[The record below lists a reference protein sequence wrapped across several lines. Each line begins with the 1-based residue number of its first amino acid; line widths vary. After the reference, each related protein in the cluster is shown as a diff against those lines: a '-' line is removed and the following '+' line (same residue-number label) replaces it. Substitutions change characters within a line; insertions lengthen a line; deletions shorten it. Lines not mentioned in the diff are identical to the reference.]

1 MAGVREDSLEQQ
13 QRRVLDTGSV
23 WLDTVFVARAPR
35 FRIRKSSVR
44 LSVPDIIW
52 MVIMGLFF
60 GFLFYFILLPVSW
73 LIPDYVQPLLMA
85 PLAGVSLGWITGRRI
100 AKASP
105 YRTSTGEGIGS
116 YLYVQ
121 ADSKSYLLKRLF
133 GRVVATSRYES
144 KAGPR
149 KQIINCVEWI
159 GTARAAHMPKFDAE
173 KDYNEETGPILEIE
187 FEEQTQQTDWL
198 KQKRLR
204 QEGF

>member
-23 WLDTVFVARAPR
+23 WLDAVFVARAPR

-44 LSVPDIIW
+44 LSVPDVIWIIILTL
-52 MVIMGLFF
+52 VF
-60 GFLFYFILLPVSW
+60 GFLFYFILLPFSW
-73 LIPDYVQPLLMA
+73 LFPDYVQPLLIA
-85 PLAGVSLGWITGRRI
+85 PLGGIMLGWITGRKVSR
-100 AKASP
+100 ASP
-105 YRTSTGEGIGS
+105 YRSSTGEGIGS

-121 ADSKSYLLKRLF
+121 ADSKSYVLKRIF
-133 GRVVATSRYES
+133 GRVVATSKYES

-149 KQIINCVEWI
+149 KQVVNCVEWL
-159 GTARAAHMPKFDAE
+159 GTARAAHMPKFDANQ
-173 KDYNEETGPILEIE
+173 KYDEETGPILEIE